1 MTPENSTIELPTAEE
16 MAKANAVLSALEQE
30 YDEALKARQMEE
42 QLRQMTLDELR
53 RYEVRA
59 SDKLREPKPVIA
71 FQGKVIGS
79 EGNLSAVVGEAK
91 SKKSFLCTAI
101 VGDTL
106 SIVQPSNGF
115 TPRLM
120 RVLWIDTEQSLLHVR
135 KIARRLMYLTGWH
148 DPQGEMPHLKLY
160 ALREEP
166 PKERMK
172 IVRQAIEAFRPKL
185 VVIDGVAD
193 LQYNTNDL
201 EESERIVTELMAL
214 SSIYH
219 CHILSVLHTNP
230 NSDKAR
236 GHVGSA
242 LQRKAETVL
251 YVHKVGQR
259 SVVEPQFCRNEPF
272 DRFAFHIENP
282 IEEGVPVPAELPSEE
297 QQVPLEVAILRD
309 CFGGAVER
317 NVLLSKLRERGCG
330 ESMARTR
337 ITRAIK
343 RGAMHLDEVT
353 KIVSLPPTA
362 E

>member
-1 MTPENSTIELPTAEE
+1 MNSTIELPTATELAE
-16 MAKANAVLSALEQE
+16 ANAVLAALGQE
-30 YDEALKARQMEE
+30 YDEALKARQVEE
-42 QLRQMTLDELR
+42 QLRQLSLEELR

-59 SDKLREPKPVIA
+59 SDKLREPKPVVA
-71 FQGKVIGS
+71 YRGKVIGS

-106 SIVQPSNGF
+106 AMVQPSNGF
-115 TPRLM
+115 TPHLM

-135 KIARRLMYLTGWH
+135 KIARRLLYLTGMH
-148 DPQGEMPHLKLY
+148 DSQGEMPHLKLY

-172 IVRQAIEAFRPKL
+172 IVRQAIEAFQPKL
-185 VVIDGVAD
+185 VVIDGIAD

-214 SSIYH
+214 SSIHH

-251 YVHKVGQR
+251 YVHKVGER

-282 IEEGVPVPAELPSEE
+282 IEEGIPVSVGLPSEE
-297 QQVPLEVAILRD
+297 QHRPLEVELLRD
-309 CFGGAVER
+309 SFGGAVER
-317 NVLLSKLRERGCG
+317 SVLISKLRERGCG
-330 ESMARTR
+330 ESMAKMR
-337 ITRAIK
+337 ISRAIQ
-343 RGAMHLDEVT
+343 RGALQFDEAT
-353 KIVSLPPTA
+353 KIVSLPPDP